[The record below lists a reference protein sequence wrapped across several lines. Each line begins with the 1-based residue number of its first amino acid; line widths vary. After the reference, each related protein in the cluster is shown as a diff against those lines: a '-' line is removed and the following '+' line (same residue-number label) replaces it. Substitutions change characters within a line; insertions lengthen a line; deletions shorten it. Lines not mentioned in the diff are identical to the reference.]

1 MAFFP
6 VHPSHYVEVR
16 FLRRWLLV
24 LLACLLGVLW
34 LPTPDEARG
43 LAGYVPLHTT
53 LEILAISIVAMVFG
67 ISWTTQ
73 RYRTDGRTMLTGVLF
88 LGVGLL
94 DMSHT
99 LSFQGMPDFF
109 TPSSS
114 EKAINFW
121 FAARTLAA
129 LSMLWIAF
137 WPTRW
142 NHLLDRIPR
151 VPTLIAIL
159 AAVIGSHLV
168 ILAWPEVLPQT
179 FIEGVGLTNFKQT
192 YEFALIFA
200 YLLAGFGFLRRLKHK
215 RTFGAALLAATALT
229 MAISEFF
236 FTLYANVTDIYNL
249 LGHIYKLLAYG
260 SLYQALFVDSV
271 QSPFLDL
278 KAAQARQNAM
288 LEALPDILFEVDGE
302 GVCHAVYTAEPGKL
316 AAEPSEIVGRRIN
329 DILPSAA
336 ALSSMEAL
344 EEARAYG
351 ISRGIRIKLDVPAGL
366 SYFELSVA
374 WGPQLLSG
382 QEGFLVLSRDVTA
395 TVMQEE
401 QIRFEAEVNA
411 ALLSLQDLLSESSEE
426 EMLRVTLEYA
436 MRLTGS
442 KLAFIHSVSEDGNET
457 DLVSWLAEK
466 TFSSADRQQPP
477 SWCTD
482 KTAMWA
488 RSLHQSEPVVCNA
501 YDPTPGTSSAAN
513 QRQQNLDAPHRLV
526 SVQALDAKRVCMIL
540 VVADRDS
547 PYTESMVQAI
557 RMLGSEVCG
566 LVKRKRQ
573 DERIHLLST
582 SLDQSPYPVVITN
595 AGVHLEYVNQAFS
608 KLSGYAP
615 SDVLG
620 QNPRMLQSG
629 QTPLSTYREMWAR
642 LTQGLPWEGEFIN
655 RRKDRSTYVERALVY
670 PIHDNTGRVS
680 HYVAHKEDVTS
691 RKLAEERIREL
702 SSFDGLTGLLNKRAF
717 EIQLSN
723 ALAQDTAQPEQVAM
737 LWFDLDN
744 FRAVNDSLGRSAG
757 DELLL
762 ECSKRLRRVF
772 APPTVLGRY
781 AGDIFVALV
790 SGADQ
795 AALALLAQDAMR
807 ELQRSIRIRGSS
819 VILTASVGI
828 SIYPDDAA
836 SPSLLTTAAESA
848 MRRVKEEG
856 RNGFRFFAPDMQAH
870 SQRSLE
876 LAADLRLAAER
887 GELHLVYQPQYSLR
901 DNSLAGAEALLRWT
915 HPKWGKLSPAE
926 FIPLAERTG
935 AIVEIGQW
943 VMDQAVRQWRNWHD
957 SGLHVKFV
965 AINVSAIQ
973 FAQPD
978 LFDQLTSVIRKYGV
992 EPSRLEIELTEAV
1005 AVRDPMGVGGKIRQ
1019 LHETGFRV
1027 SIDDFGTGYSSM
1039 SYLKRYSLN
1048 KLKIDQ
1054 SFIRDLST
1062 DDGDLAIVTAIVK
1075 MAHALGLSAIAE
1087 GVETRE
1093 QMDLLRLAGCDEI
1106 QGYVFARP
1114 LPPDEFETFARQLSA
1129 RTDAEHDSAKAGT
1142 FGAVDTASPIPP
1154 SH

>member
-1 MAFFP
+1 MAIFP

-24 LLACLLGVLW
+24 LLVCVLGVLW
-34 LPTPDEARG
+34 IPTPDDARG

-53 LEILAISIVAMVFG
+53 LEIFAISIVAMVFG

-73 RYRTDGRTMLTGVLF
+73 RYRVDGRTMLIGVLF

-94 DMSHT
+94 DTSHT

-109 TPSSS
+109 TPSTP

-129 LSMLWIAF
+129 ISMMWIAF

-142 NHLLDRIPR
+142 NQMLDRLPR
-151 VPTLIAIL
+151 VPTLLAML
-159 AAVIGSHLV
+159 AAVAAAHLI
-168 ILAWPEVLPQT
+168 ILAWPELLPRT
-179 FIEGVGLTNFKQT
+179 FIEGSGLTSFKQA

-200 YLLAGFGFLRRLKHK
+200 YLLAGIGFLRRLKHK

-236 FTLYANVTDIYNL
+236 FTLYANVTDVYNL
-249 LGHIYKLLAYG
+249 LGHVYKLLAYG

-271 QSPFLDL
+271 QRPFLDL

-302 GVCHAVYTAEPGKL
+302 GVCHAVYTAETGKL
-316 AAEPSEIVGRRIN
+316 AARPSDILGRNIK

-351 ISRGIRIKLDVPAGL
+351 ISRGTRIKLDVPVGL

-382 QEGFLVLSRDVTA
+382 QEGYLVLSRDVTA

-411 ALLSLQDLLSESSEE
+411 ALLDLQDLLSESSEAE
-426 EMLRVTLEYA
+426 ILRVALEHA
-436 MRLTGS
+436 LRLTGS
-442 KLAFIHSVSEDGNET
+442 KLAFIHSVSEDGRTTE
-457 DLVSWLAEK
+457 LVSWQTYKAHINPSK
-466 TFSSADRQQPP
+466 QQPP
-477 SWCTD
+477 SWCSD
-482 KTAMWA
+482 NTAAWGRA
-488 RSLHQSEPVVCNA
+488 LHQSEPVVCNV
-501 YDPTPGTSSAAN
+501 YDQPPKTLSA
-513 QRQQNLDAPHRLV
+513 QHPQQSDMDASRRLV

-540 VVADRDS
+540 VVADRES
-547 PYTESMVQAI
+547 PYTDSMVQAI

-573 DERIHLLST
+573 DEKIHLLST

-595 AGVHLEYVNQAFS
+595 AGVRIEYVNQAFT

-615 SDVLG
+615 SEVLG
-620 QNPRMLQSG
+620 QNPRLLKSG
-629 QTPLSTYREMWAR
+629 QTPQGTYLEMWAR

-670 PIHDNTGRVS
+670 PIHDNAGLVS

-691 RKLAEERIREL
+691 RKLAEDRIREL

-717 EIQLSN
+717 EIQLTS
-723 ALAQDTAQPEQVAM
+723 ALTPDPANPQHVAM

-772 APPTVLGRY
+772 PPPTVLGRY

-790 SGADQ
+790 AGADQ
-795 AALALLAQDAMR
+795 SALALLAQDAMR
-807 ELQRSIRIRGSS
+807 ELQQSIKIRGSS

-828 SIYPDDAA
+828 AIYPDDADG
-836 SPSLLTTAAESA
+836 PNLLTTAAESA

-935 AIVEIGQW
+935 AIVEIGLW
-943 VMDQAVRQWRNWHD
+943 VMEQAVKQWRHWHD
-957 SGLHVKFV
+957 SGLQVKFV

-978 LFDQLTSVIRKYGV
+978 FFDQLTSVIKKHGV
-992 EPSRLEIELTEAV
+992 EARRLEIELTEAV
-1005 AVRDPMGVGGKIRQ
+1005 AVRDPVGVGKKIRR
-1019 LHETGFRV
+1019 LHDTGFRV

-1039 SYLKRYSLN
+1039 SYLKRYSLD

-1054 SFIRDLST
+1054 SFVRDLT
-1062 DDGDLAIVTAIVK
+1062 NDNGDLAIVTAIVK
-1075 MAHALGLSAIAE
+1075 MAHALGLTAIAE
-1087 GVETRE
+1087 GVETHD

-1106 QGYVFARP
+1106 QGYFFARP
-1114 LPPDEFETFARQLSA
+1114 LAPDDFEAFARQLLTSP
-1129 RTDAEHDSAKAGT
+1129 DAGQIS
-1142 FGAVDTASPIPP
+1142 
-1154 SH
+1154 